1 MARPWLLL
9 LLTPAVLHTG
19 ECENQGWQ
27 KYFTEN
33 IEEFHDLP
41 LAWQQGSQ
49 VPSWL
54 YGTYIRNGAARI
66 SFGSSRRVSNSW
78 LDGWAKLHS
87 FKFDGD
93 SVLFSGKMLEPPNY
107 LESVEAGELVP
118 QTTLNRF
125 EREDE
130 EWTLAEKLKIAAK
143 VAVGTGFQ
151 NTNPALWRLGHKSID
166 KGIYLAVTD
175 SPVPMRFNITDLSS
189 LGLEYP
195 TWYPLTFSGCAH
207 YVREVGT
214 DNSINFMRKK
224 RLTGKPY
231 VEVQRYRPEHIF
243 QAPEVVGEFVPE
255 KLSSVHSFSVTED
268 YAVFFF
274 YPAVIDA
281 KKYWAANFHVFELLD
296 WLEGQPTDIYV
307 MDLKTGNTTQLQTG
321 PIYSVHHVNAYQ
333 TSEKEIIL
341 DLCPTPFH
349 NLRDYLKLETMMNP
363 PTVSEWVST
372 NKDSE
377 FTRFKINLDSGLV
390 TSSTFDNTIGS
401 RFINQFD
408 FPVINERY
416 RGKRYCV
423 TYGWSAFDYS
433 RTALVKKNVCDST
446 QDKVWYVE
454 NHYSTEPWFMER
466 PGATD
471 EEDGVVLSLVFDGEA
486 EQSYLLLLDAVSF
499 TPLARAYLPH
509 NIPWSN
515 HGMHFPEANFH
526 STNRKPSSDKQT
538 KAKKSA
544 KSETAKKSRSKEEL

>member
-1 MARPWLLL
+1 
-9 LLTPAVLHTG
+9 
-19 ECENQGWQ
+19 
-27 KYFTEN
+27 
-33 IEEFHDLP
+33 
-41 LAWQQGSQ
+41 
-49 VPSWL
+49 
-54 YGTYIRNGAARI
+54 
-66 SFGSSRRVSNSW
+66 
-78 LDGWAKLHS
+78 
-87 FKFDGD
+87 
-93 SVLFSGKMLEPPNY
+93 
-107 LESVEAGELVP
+107 
-118 QTTLNRF
+118 
-125 EREDE
+125 
-130 EWTLAEKLKIAAK
+130 
-143 VAVGTGFQ
+143 
-151 NTNPALWRLGHKSID
+151 
-166 KGIYLAVTD
+166 
-175 SPVPMRFNITDLSS
+175 
-189 LGLEYP
+189 
-195 TWYPLTFSGCAH
+195 
-207 YVREVGT
+207 
-214 DNSINFMRKK
+214 
-224 RLTGKPY
+224 
-231 VEVQRYRPEHIF
+231 
-243 QAPEVVGEFVPE
+243 
-255 KLSSVHSFSVTED
+255 
-268 YAVFFF
+268 
-274 YPAVIDA
+274 
-281 KKYWAANFHVFELLD
+281 
-296 WLEGQPTDIYV
+296 
-307 MDLKTGNTTQLQTG
+307 
-321 PIYSVHHVNAYQ
+321 
-333 TSEKEIIL
+333 
-341 DLCPTPFH
+341 
-349 NLRDYLKLETMMNP
+349 MMNP

-486 EQSYLLLLDAVSF
+486 EQSYL
-499 TPLARAYLPH
+499 PH